1 MGWFPEAWRA
11 SALHRYGHHHRATYK
26 RSSSAGFFLFVPED
40 YDKDVIAQSG
50 LRLLV
55 CRDVT
60 SNMAEVAAKR
70 RAAREARSAAVR
82 EVEGDATYE
91 AEQKFRAVT
100 SRLAAEGRLSF
111 VYVSEKS
118 S

>member
-1 MGWFPEAWRA
+1 VR
-11 SALHRYGHHHRATYK
+11 
-26 RSSSAGFFLFVPED
+26 SSAGFFLFVPED

-55 CRDVT
+55 GRDIT

-82 EVEGDATYE
+82 EIEGHATYE
-91 AEQKFRAVT
+91 AQ
-100 SRLAAEGRLSF
+100 AELSGCDLSPCCGRPALPLS
-111 VYVSEKS
+111 VRI
-118 S
+118 

>member
-1 MGWFPEAWRA
+1 
-11 SALHRYGHHHRATYK
+11 
-26 RSSSAGFFLFVPED
+26 
-40 YDKDVIAQSG
+40 VIAQSG

-55 CRDVT
+55 GRDIT

-82 EVEGDATYE
+82 EIEGHATYE
-91 AEQKFRAVT
+91 AQQNVLAVT
-100 SRLAAEGRLSF
+100 SRLAAEGRLSRF
-111 VYVSEKS
+111 LYVSEKS